1 MRGRVEDPTMHPAL
15 LPPGASV
22 GPWRVVAWAG
32 RGVYGAVYKAVH
44 SEQEHAAP
52 VALKLALLP
61 GDPRFVREAELL
73 HRLKHPCIPL
83 LRDRGEWRH
92 SSGVLH
98 PYLAMEWIEGM
109 PLYDWAREH
118 NPSSEQVLRLMA
130 QLARALEALHALGA
144 VHRDV
149 KGANILVR
157 LSDGRAFLTDLG
169 SGNYPGATTLTPY
182 DVIPGTPAYHSP
194 EAWMFPLRFGRDRA
208 ARYQAGPAD
217 DLFALGMTGY
227 RLLTG
232 EYLEP
237 GEPFKDAAGNWQLET
252 LTPATALV
260 DNPRVSPE
268 LKALILRML
277 SVHPE
282 QRGTA
287 AELADALELAARS
300 SAPPSVS
307 PSMAPQTLKSSTK
320 KDCVKRVPS
329 RAETG
334 PRRALL
340 TMATAALALIAWAWW
355 SSTEPPRKSASVH
368 AVAPGT
374 HQEDGGT
381 AGLGDAV
388 SATSVEKSP
397 GSSDSQA
404 LTEDPLPELV
414 PGQIRPD
421 AAGRCPHKLQVAL
434 NGGCWVPIAAE
445 ECEAAGG
452 QVFKSRCY
460 VPAMTSKRQ
469 RPLSPSRKP

>member
-1 MRGRVEDPTMHPAL
+1 MDRVEDPAPHPAL
-15 LPPGASV
+15 LPPGTLL

-44 SEQEHAAP
+44 SEQVHAAP

-61 GDPRFVREAELL
+61 GDPRFVREAEML
-73 HRLKHPCIPL
+73 HRLQHPSIPH

-118 NPSSEQVLRLMA
+118 NPSSEQVLRLLA

-149 KGANILVR
+149 KGANVLVR
-157 LSDGRAFLTDLG
+157 LSDGRAFLMDLG
-169 SGNYPGATTLTPY
+169 SGNYPGASTLTPY

-194 EAWMFPLRFGRDRA
+194 EAWMFPLRFGRDRI

-237 GEPFKDAAGNWQLET
+237 GEPFKDEAGAWQLET
-252 LTPATALV
+252 LTPPTALV

-277 SVHPE
+277 SVRPE

-287 AELADALELAARS
+287 AELAEALEQAAQS
-300 SAPPSVS
+300 YAPPSEQSSAGKGSPGRLRPRVS
-307 PSMAPQTLKSSTK
+307 A
-320 KDCVKRVPS
+320 R
-329 RAETG
+329 
-334 PRRALL
+334 PRLALL
-340 TMATAALALIAWAWW
+340 TMVASSLALIAWVWW
-355 SSTEPPRKSASVH
+355 ASTTPSLERFFSVRT
-368 AVAPGT
+368 VAPGT
-374 HQEDGGT
+374 HPEDGGT

-388 SATSVEKSP
+388 SPSSAEESP
-397 GSSDSQA
+397 GSSDPEA
-404 LTEDPLPELV
+404 VTEDTLPELV
-414 PGQIRPD
+414 PGQVRPD
-421 AAGRCPHKLQVAL
+421 ATGRCPHKRQVAL
-434 NGGCWVPIAAE
+434 NGGCWVPIAIDA
-445 ECEAAGG
+445 CEADGG
-452 QVFKSRCY
+452 HLFKGRCY
-460 VPAMTSKRQ
+460 VPAIPSKRQ
-469 RPLSPSRKP
+469 RPFSPSQKP